1 MRRFVRTFARVR
13 SVGTG
18 GLRKGGLGAGRQ
30 IIRRDLAVQAC
41 ALGALLTSS
50 TAVGGAKFALMIGC
64 CNLDDDG
71 T

>member
-1 MRRFVRTFARVR
+1 M
-13 SVGTG
+13 
-18 GLRKGGLGAGRQ
+18 RKGGLGAGRQ
-30 IIRRDLAVQAC
+30 IIRRDLVVQAC

-64 CNLDDDG
+64 CNVDDDG